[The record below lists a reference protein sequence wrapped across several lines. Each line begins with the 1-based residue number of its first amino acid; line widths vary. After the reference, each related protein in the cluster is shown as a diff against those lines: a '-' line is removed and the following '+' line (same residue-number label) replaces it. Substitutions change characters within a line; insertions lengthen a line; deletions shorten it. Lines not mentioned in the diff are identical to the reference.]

1 VITIHGKCN
10 MCGNFEASIEVDVP
24 HATAEKKKALGIGST
39 SVMCAAL
46 CRTCTRAA
54 VAAWAKHGAAEWAR
68 VREERIAAEADD
80 S

>member
-10 MCGNFEASIEVDVP
+10 MCGNFEASI
-24 HATAEKKKALGIGST
+24 EKKKALGIGST